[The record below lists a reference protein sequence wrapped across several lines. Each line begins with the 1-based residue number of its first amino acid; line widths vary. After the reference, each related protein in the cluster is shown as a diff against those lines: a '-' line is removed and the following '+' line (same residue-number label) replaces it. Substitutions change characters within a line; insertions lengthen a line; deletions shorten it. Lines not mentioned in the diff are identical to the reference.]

1 MPSIRNLTA
10 DFIRFKACV
19 WAVQKQK
26 NNHLIFFCKVVAF
39 CFSTDITGGTAS
51 RKTTVVER
59 LEKEFPRG
67 GENKIAIEMLMEHI
81 KPFL

>member
-1 MPSIRNLTA
+1 M
-10 DFIRFKACV
+10 
-19 WAVQKQK
+19 
-26 NNHLIFFCKVVAF
+26 VAF

-59 LEKEFPRG
+59 LEKEFPRD